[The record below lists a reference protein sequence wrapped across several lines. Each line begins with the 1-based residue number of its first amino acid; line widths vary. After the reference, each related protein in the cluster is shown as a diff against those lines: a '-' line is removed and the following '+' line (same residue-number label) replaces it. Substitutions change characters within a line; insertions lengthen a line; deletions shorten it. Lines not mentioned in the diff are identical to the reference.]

1 MIMSNPSLLPVK
13 DFVPTTTALISLGR
27 EIAVDVGG
35 QAGYIDNLL
44 VTNEGRLVVVET
56 KLWRNPESTREV
68 IVQTLQYGMAL
79 SAMSLRELESRL
91 PLLKAKGQTIS
102 EFVAAHSSGEL
113 RVDDF
118 EEALE
123 RNLRRGDMVYLI
135 VSDGI
140 RVGVE
145 RITHWLNEGGSA
157 PFKFGLVEL
166 RFFDTGADSMLVVP
180 RTLLKSREISRHVV
194 IVDVQGAGA
203 ANAVASVIDD
213 TKQNGKPITAQRTV
227 KVAGQTMSKERLLFE
242 LASKSDGR
250 DAAIAANLFQS
261 LDALDLQTKETP
273 TNFQY
278 GVSLDDGNFSPLISF
293 NVASI
298 WSQPFS
304 ALIDLI
310 GDEEFVAHKQRLN
323 AIGGCQFYRPNE
335 ASDPAKRRNSLE
347 VRYGALDGKEIALV
361 EALAATRDVALTQLT

>member
-1 MIMSNPSLLPVK
+1 
-13 DFVPTTTALISLGR
+13 
-27 EIAVDVGG
+27 
-35 QAGYIDNLL
+35 
-44 VTNEGRLVVVET
+44 
-56 KLWRNPESTREV
+56 
-68 IVQTLQYGMAL
+68 MAL

-203 ANAVASVIDD
+203 ANAVALVIDD

>member
-1 MIMSNPSLLPVK
+1 MTSKHPTLGNPAFVSQSGGGAESTQLSRTAMQGTEARFKEDFLQQMIMANPSLLPVK
-13 DFVPTTTALISLGR
+13 DIVPTTSALISLGR

-44 VTNEGRLVVVET
+44 VTNEGRLVAVET

-102 EFVAAHSSGEL
+102 DLVAAHPSGEL

-145 RITHWLNEGGSA
+145 RITHWL
-157 PFKFGLVEL
+157 
-166 RFFDTGADSMLVVP
+166 
-180 RTLLKSREISRHVV
+180 
-194 IVDVQGAGA
+194 
-203 ANAVASVIDD
+203 
-213 TKQNGKPITAQRTV
+213 
-227 KVAGQTMSKERLLFE
+227 
-242 LASKSDGR
+242 
-250 DAAIAANLFQS
+250 
-261 LDALDLQTKETP
+261 
-273 TNFQY
+273 
-278 GVSLDDGNFSPLISF
+278 GV
-293 NVASI
+293 
-298 WSQPFS
+298 
-304 ALIDLI
+304 
-310 GDEEFVAHKQRLN
+310 
-323 AIGGCQFYRPNE
+323 
-335 ASDPAKRRNSLE
+335 
-347 VRYGALDGKEIALV
+347 
-361 EALAATRDVALTQLT
+361 